1 MAESYY
7 NPGAERATKVR
18 QLFSRIANRYD
29 LLNDLQSFGLHR
41 QWKRR
46 VVALAALKPN
56 QKALDVC
63 CGTGD
68 LTFGLAESGAEV
80 LGLDFTNEMLAR
92 AALRKSRKPGQNVSF
107 IQGDA
112 QSLPFEN
119 ASFDSVTVGYG
130 LRNLADWQKG
140 LAEMVRVV
148 RPGGRVVV
156 LEFGKPS
163 WKPWRAVYFGYLR
176 LLVPILGWAAAGDR
190 RAYSYILES
199 LQQYPGQVAV
209 ENAMRELGLGSLRTF
224 NILGGAMSINYGV
237 KESYEKSH

>member
-18 QLFSRIANRYD
+18 QLFGRIANRYD

-46 VVALAALKPN
+46 VVALAALKPD

-68 LTFGLAESGAEV
+68 LTFGLAETGAEV
-80 LGLDFTNEMLAR
+80 VGIDFTKEMLSQ
-92 AALRKSRKPGQNVSF
+92 AAFRKSRNPEKNVSF
-107 IQGDA
+107 IHGDA
-112 QSLPFEN
+112 QALPFQN
-119 ASFDSVTVGYG
+119 ASFDCVTVGYG
-130 LRNLADWQKG
+130 LRNLADWRKG
-140 LAEMVRVV
+140 LTEMVRVA
-148 RPGGRVVV
+148 RPGGRIVV

-163 WKPWRAVYFGYLR
+163 WKPWCVVYFGYLR
-176 LLVPILGWAAAGDR
+176 LLVPVLGWAAAGDR

-199 LQQYPGQVAV
+199 LQHYPGQVAV
-209 ENAMRELGLGSLRTF
+209 QNAMRELGLGSLRTL
-224 NILGGAMSINYGV
+224 NILGGAMSINCGV
-237 KESYEKSH
+237 K